1 MHDSGDKIRS
11 ILNKFE
17 GEYDAMV
24 ESLKAEPYDCKMLL
38 SPHIRNYMNV
48 LETDIAPHNVITAD
62 NIHLVKVLLIGEP
75 FDYKEGKNKF
85 KVWTFKI
92 MHPHLLAMDLVRE
105 SAKIFF
111 DEIKQKQNF

>member
-1 MHDSGDKIRS
+1 
-11 ILNKFE
+11 
-17 GEYDAMV
+17 
-24 ESLKAEPYDCKMLL
+24 
-38 SPHIRNYMNV
+38 MNV
-48 LETDIAPHNVITAD
+48 LETDIAPHNIIDAD

-105 SAKIFF
+105 SAKTFF
-111 DEIKQKQNF
+111 DGIKG